1 MDLKD
6 SQVFVYEFRRQFYE
20 NVPDDLLKD
29 NFFLSF
35 EFLLL
40 YPCTTEQWL
49 ALHWWY
55 AYHSLKNPC
64 LAHTERRFRYAHCI
78 HNVEQ

>member
-29 NFFLSF
+29 NFFLSSEF
-35 EFLLL
+35 FLL
-40 YPCTTEQWL
+40 
-49 ALHWWY
+49 
-55 AYHSLKNPC
+55 
-64 LAHTERRFRYAHCI
+64 
-78 HNVEQ
+78 